1 MAHERLSREE
11 RRNTILDAATVVFG
25 SKGFEATRMEDVARA
40 ARIAK
45 GLVYKHFPSKD
56 ALFEA
61 LVDRQGRAY
70 AAELRGVLQSADAA
84 ANPVEATRRGLAL
97 WLRQVS
103 GDPATFQ
110 LADPGSHSAY
120 DQLRE
125 RMRAVIAEAIHAA
138 APGVDP
144 QAELLVAAAVQGA
157 AEAVA
162 TAWAKSSSGV
172 SEAEALDVL
181 TSFCWGGL
189 SLLMDRFAPAA
200 PPAVSSG

>member
-1 MAHERLSREE
+1 MPGGTTRTTTYFDPYPLYIARGEGCRIWDVDGTERLDLLG
-11 RRNTILDAATVVFG
+11 NYTAMILGHAHPKVVEAVRKQAAQGT
-25 SKGFEATRMEDVARA
+25 GF
-40 ARIAK
+40 
-45 GLVYKHFPSKD
+45 
-56 ALFEA
+56 
-61 LVDRQGRAY
+61 
-70 AAELRGVLQSADAA
+70 AA

>member
-1 MAHERLSREE
+1 MAGERMSREE
-11 RRNTILDAATVVFG
+11 RRNTILDAATEVFAA
-25 SKGFEATRMEDVARA
+25 KGFEATRMDDVARA
-40 ARIAK
+40 ASIAK
-45 GLVYKHFPSKD
+45 GLLYKHFSSKD

-84 ANPVEATRRGLAL
+84 TNPVEATRRGLAL

-103 GDPATFQ
+103 SDPATFQ
-110 LADPGSHSAY
+110 LSDPGSHDAY
-120 DQLRE
+120 EQLRE

-138 APGVDP
+138 APDGDRHT
-144 QAELLVAAAVQGA
+144 ELLVAAAVQGA

-162 TAWAKSSSGV
+162 KAWGKQQDEV

-189 SLLMDRFAPAA
+189 SLLMNRITRSAPV
-200 PPAVSSG
+200 P

>member
-1 MAHERLSREE
+1 MPGGTTRTTTYFDPYPLYITRGEGCRIWDVDGTERLDLLG
-11 RRNTILDAATVVFG
+11 NYTAMILGHAHPKVVEAVRKQAAQGT
-25 SKGFEATRMEDVARA
+25 GF
-40 ARIAK
+40 
-45 GLVYKHFPSKD
+45 
-56 ALFEA
+56 
-61 LVDRQGRAY
+61 
-70 AAELRGVLQSADAA
+70 AA